1 VRQIPPVEDLIR
13 LKAEREGKPPMLLF
27 PTADAANAASADLYA
42 ALQGTDIQNKPT
54 GEVTDNMPEKKEGN
68 TAIIAQATATPTT
81 PEELVEMFPD
91 LAEQIKASAAAA
103 ERERLAKIDKAAVPG
118 FEELIAQAK
127 ADPSKTGGDVA
138 LEIIEAQKKSGK
150 VYIERRD
157 ADVKASK
164 VNDVSAA
171 VAPDTGGE
179 DTVDEMK
186 AAAKEA
192 VALWKEGGA
201 S

>member
-1 VRQIPPVEDLIR
+1 MR

-27 PTADAANAASADLYA
+27 PTADAANAASADFSA
-42 ALQGTDIQNKPT
+42 ALQGTDIQNKPK
-54 GEVTDNMPEKKEGN
+54 GEVTDNMQEIKDGN
-68 TAIIAQATATPTT
+68 AVIAHTAVMPTT

-91 LAEQIKASAAAA
+91 LAEQIKASAASA
-103 ERERLAKIDKAAVPG
+103 ERERLAKIDEAAVPG
-118 FEELIAQAK
+118 FEELIAEAK
-127 ADPSKTGGDVA
+127 ANPNKTGGDVA
-138 LEIIEAQKKSGK
+138 LEIIKAQKESGK
-150 VYIERRD
+150 AYLTSRD
-157 ADVKASK
+157 TDVKASK